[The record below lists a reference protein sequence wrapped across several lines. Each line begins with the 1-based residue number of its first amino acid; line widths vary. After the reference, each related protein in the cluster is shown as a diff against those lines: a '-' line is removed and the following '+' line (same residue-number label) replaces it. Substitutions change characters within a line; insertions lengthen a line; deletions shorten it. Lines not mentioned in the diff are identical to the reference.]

1 MSSKKIHNMGNS
13 STILDRIM
21 EIEGI
26 STDVELAK
34 ILDTKQ
40 NTLSNW
46 RKRDSIPYDKIIQYC
61 DMKSI
66 SLDFIFKGQKVEIE
80 PDKKEEVDLK
90 EKVRQLEARMIL
102 IERILSESK
111 PNPGRRF
118 YDPLVAEKK

>member
-1 MSSKKIHNMGNS
+1 MGNS